1 MAIDEQFIK
10 QFFSDITAHA
20 RNAENTIEIGDAKK
34 LIEKEKPVVVDVRPA
49 AMYEQGHLP
58 GAKNVP
64 LAQLAQ
70 SLDKL
75 PKNKDSKIL
84 TVCNLGNSSI
94 LGMIFLRAIGYNN
107 VRSINNGTQGWIGK
121 GLPVEK

>member
-10 QFFSDITAHA
+10 QFFSDLTAQA
-20 RNAENTIEIGDAKK
+20 RNAENTIEIEDAKK
-34 LIEKEKPVVVDVRPA
+34 LIEKEKPVVVDVRPD
-49 AMYEQGHLP
+49 AMYAQGHIP
-58 GAKNVP
+58 GAKSIP
-64 LAQLAQ
+64 LPKLSQ
-70 SLDKL
+70 SLEQL
-75 PKNKDSKIL
+75 PKDKDSKIL

-107 VRSINNGTQGWIGK
+107 VKSINNGTQGWIGK